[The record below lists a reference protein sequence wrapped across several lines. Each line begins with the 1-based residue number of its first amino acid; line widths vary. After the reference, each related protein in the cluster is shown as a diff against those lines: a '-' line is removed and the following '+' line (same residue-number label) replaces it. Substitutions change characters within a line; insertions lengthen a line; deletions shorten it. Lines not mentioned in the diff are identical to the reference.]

1 MKIAVGISGG
11 VDSAVAA
18 ALLKHAG
25 HDVFGLFMKNWEE
38 DDDAA
43 YCAAAEDLE
52 YAEAVCR
59 QLAIP
64 LRTVNFAA
72 EYWEQVFAVF
82 LNEYRSG
89 RTPNPDV
96 LCNREIKF
104 KLFVEHARTLAAD
117 KVATGHYAG
126 IEHAGSEWRLLKG
139 RDAGKDQSYFLHL
152 LEPGVLAQTLFP
164 LAALSKREVRAR
176 ARREGFANCE
186 RKDSTGI
193 CFIGERRFRD
203 FLARYLDDKPGEIV
217 AESGTVL
224 GAHRGVWFYTIGQRA
239 GVGGL
244 RGEAE
249 NAWYVAAKDPGRNR
263 LLAVQGRDHPA
274 LFSPGLSAVRVHW
287 INAAP
292 ADGARLA
299 AKLRH
304 RQADQPCRLTH
315 TGEGRVE
322 VRFEQAQRAIAPG
335 QSVVFYDGRHCLGG
349 GVIQSA
355 LDGYEKPAA

>member
-18 ALLKHAG
+18 LLLKREG

-38 DDDAA
+38 DDDAS
-43 YCAAAEDLE
+43 YCAAAEDLK

-59 QLAIP
+59 QLDIP

-72 EYWEQVFAVF
+72 EYWEQVFQVF
-82 LNEYRSG
+82 LREYRCG

-104 KLFVEHARTLAAD
+104 KLFVEHAHTLAAD
-117 KVATGHYAG
+117 KIATGHYAG
-126 IEHAGSEWRLLKG
+126 VECAGSEWHLLKG
-139 RDAGKDQSYFLHL
+139 RDADKDQSYFLHL
-152 LEPGVLAQTLFP
+152 LGPKVLSQARFP
-164 LAALSKREVRAR
+164 LAEMTKSEVRAL
-176 ARREGFANCE
+176 ARRERLASCD

-217 AESGTVL
+217 DEAGTVL
-224 GAHRGVWFYTIGQRA
+224 GTHRGVWFYTVGQRA
-239 GVGGL
+239 GVGGV

-249 NAWYVAAKDPGRNR
+249 DAWYVAAKDLEHNR
-263 LLAVQGRDHPA
+263 ILAVQGRDHPA
-274 LFSPGLSAVRVHW
+274 LFAPGLITERLHW
-287 INAAP
+287 INEPPAA
-292 ADGARLA
+292 DVSLA
-299 AKLRH
+299 AKIRH
-304 RQADQPCRLTH
+304 RQTDQPCRLTQL
-315 TGEGRVE
+315 GEARLQVH
-322 VRFEQAQRAIAPG
+322 FEQPQRAIAPG
-335 QSVVFYDGRHCLGG
+335 QSVVFYKGRRCLGG

-355 LDGYEKPAA
+355 LR